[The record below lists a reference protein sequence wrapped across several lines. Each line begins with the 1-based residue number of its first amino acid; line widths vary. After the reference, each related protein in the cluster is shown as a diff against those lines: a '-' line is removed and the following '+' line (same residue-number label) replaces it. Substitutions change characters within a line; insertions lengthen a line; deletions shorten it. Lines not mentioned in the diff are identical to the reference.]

1 MARRMI
7 RAVGIHPNF
16 AKRRCRQVFVKLV
29 DWLRREGC
37 SVWVGQDLPGAPA
50 RDVQRAAPA
59 DLARKIDLLVV
70 LGGDG
75 TLLAAARM
83 LYPQEI
89 PILGVNFGEL
99 GFLTAVPLR
108 QLYASLEQTL
118 RGDYSIGRRMM
129 LRITI
134 LGANGRPRATVH
146 GLNDAVVHEAGQRLM
161 EITMAIGGK
170 RVGVFK
176 ADGLVVAT
184 PTGSTAYSL
193 SAGGPIV
200 QPLLDA
206 LIATPICA
214 HKLAIRPLIFPAY
227 ETIEVRPETVGRQA
241 YLTVDGQVFLELH
254 PGESI
259 RVGRAEKSSCFVQ
272 LGERSFYEILSE
284 KLKWGA

>member
-7 RAVGIHPNF
+7 RTVGIHPNF
-16 AKRRCRQVFVKLV
+16 TKKRCRRIFAKLV
-29 DWLRREGC
+29 EWLEREGC
-37 SVWVGQDLPGAPA
+37 TVLVSEELPEPMPRGVERVPA
-50 RDVQRAAPA
+50 TALAQR
-59 DLARKIDLLVV
+59 IHLLVV

-83 LYPQEI
+83 LYPHEV
-89 PILGVNFGEL
+89 PILGVNFGGL
-99 GFLTAVPLR
+99 GFLADVPVPD
-108 QLYASLEQTL
+108 LYPALEQTL
-118 RGDYSIGRRMM
+118 RGDYTVGRRMM

-134 LGANGRPRATVH
+134 LGRSGRPRATLY
-146 GLNDAVVHEAGQRLM
+146 GLNDAVVHETGQRLM
-161 EITMAIGGK
+161 QITMSIGGT

-200 QPLLDA
+200 QPLLDG

-227 ETIEVRPETVGRQA
+227 ETIEVTPATLGREA
-241 YLTVDGQVFLELH
+241 FLTVDGQVFLELH
-254 PGESI
+254 EGESV

-272 LGERSFYEILSE
+272 RGDRSFYEVLRE